1 MVSILAGLALSMATA
16 GSTPAYRVD
25 INVSQGGQP
34 VQVAQLQSANGE
46 AVTYSGVSG
55 DPQLT
60 VRATSSAVTDGKVQH
75 ALVVMVQSADG
86 HTQRKFSTTMRL
98 ERGGRWLMDIPATEA
113 DRPVHF
119 DIAVRS
125 AS

>member
-60 VRATSSAVTDGKVQH
+60 VKATSSTAADGKVVL
-75 ALVVMVQSADG
+75 ALEGMVQSADG
-86 HTQRKFSTTMRL
+86 HTQRKFSTTVRL
-98 ERGGRWLMDIPATEA
+98 ERGGRWLMDVPATDA
-113 DRPVHF
+113 DRSVHF
-119 DIAVRS
+119 DIAVRP